1 MLGVLLE
8 IVGICWCVGVFKR
21 VQDWKSAK
29 LEDKI
34 GKVQNWKIVRMVDDC
49 KFSGFIA

>member
-1 MLGVLLE
+1 MQVVKLLENNKTLCWEYCWE

-29 LEDKI
+29 LEDCEN
-34 GKVQNWKIVRMVDDC
+34 G
-49 KFSGFIA
+49 